1 MARIMGRTLVNKKK
15 PDNKWKT
22 FKTQSAFFMKNVL
35 RLIFETTEIWTSRYK
50 LMLEIASLDF
60 QRVNDFI

>member
-1 MARIMGRTLVNKKK
+1 ME
-15 PDNKWKT
+15 
-22 FKTQSAFFMKNVL
+22 NVL
-35 RLIFETTEIWTSRYK
+35 RLIFETTGIWTSRYK